1 MECVAGTTSLRIVS
15 TIASATE
22 IVHALGLGGFQVGRS
37 HECDW
42 PPAVRDLPV
51 CTRPRF
57 DIHGNSAEI
66 DQRVKDTLR
75 NAGSVYEILA
85 EVLDPLAP
93 THILTQTQCKV
104 CAVTLEDV
112 EAALSQDFASRPQV
126 VALEPNRLSDIYRD
140 ITRISE
146 ACGVPELGKELL
158 EGILASL
165 GNISSRAK
173 SSPRQP
179 SVACIEWPEP
189 MMAAGNWVPELVELA
204 GGRPV
209 FGQAGAYSPYL
220 SFEELAAADP
230 AVIILMPCG
239 YGLEKCRAESHWL
252 TSKPQWEELQAVRNQ
267 RFYLC
272 DANQYMTRPG
282 PRVVDSVQALAEML
296 HPEVFEQP
304 VLKGVAWECGSGQ

>member
-1 MECVAGTTSLRIVS
+1 VAGSTNPRIVS

-42 PPAVRDLPV
+42 PPQVRELPV

-75 NAGSVYEILA
+75 DAGSVYEILA
-85 EVLDPLAP
+85 DVLDPLAP

-112 EAALSQDFASRPQV
+112 EAALSQNFASRPQV

-146 ACGVPELGKELL
+146 ACGTPKRGKELV
-158 EGILASL
+158 EVILASL
-165 GNISSRAK
+165 DNISSRAK

-209 FGQAGAYSPYL
+209 FGQAGEYSPYL
-220 SFEELAAADP
+220 RFDELMAADP
-230 AVIILMPCG
+230 EVIILMPCG

-252 TSKPQWEELQAVRNQ
+252 TSKTHWVDLQAARNQ

-296 HPEVFEQP
+296 HPELFEP
-304 VLKGVAWECGSGQ
+304 TLEGVVWEACGR

>member
-1 MECVAGTTSLRIVS
+1 MAGSTNPRIVS

-42 PPAVRDLPV
+42 PPQVRELPV

-75 NAGSVYEILA
+75 DAGSVYEILA
-85 EVLDPLAP
+85 DVLDPLAP

-112 EAALSQDFASRPQV
+112 EAALSQNFASRPQV

-146 ACGVPELGKELL
+146 ACGAPEGGKELV
-158 EGILASL
+158 EVILASL
-165 GNISSRAK
+165 DNISSRAK

-209 FGQAGAYSPYL
+209 FGQAGEYSPYL
-220 SFEELAAADP
+220 RFDELMAADP
-230 AVIILMPCG
+230 EVIILMPCG

-252 TSKPQWEELQAVRNQ
+252 TSKTHWVDLQAARNQ

-296 HPEVFEQP
+296 HPELFEP
-304 VLKGVAWECGSGQ
+304 TLEGVVWEACGR

>member
-1 MECVAGTTSLRIVS
+1 MAGSTNPRIVS

-42 PPAVRDLPV
+42 PPQVRELPV

-75 NAGSVYEILA
+75 DAGSVYEILA
-85 EVLDPLAP
+85 DVLDPLAP

-112 EAALSQDFASRPQV
+112 EAALSQNFASRPQV

-146 ACGVPELGKELL
+146 ACGTPKRGKELV
-158 EGILASL
+158 EVILASL
-165 GNISSRAK
+165 DNISSRAK

-209 FGQAGAYSPYL
+209 FGQAGEYSPYL
-220 SFEELAAADP
+220 RFDELMAADP
-230 AVIILMPCG
+230 EVIILMPCG

-252 TSKPQWEELQAVRNQ
+252 TSKTHWVDLQAARNQ

-296 HPEVFEQP
+296 HPELFEP
-304 VLKGVAWECGSGQ
+304 TLEGVVWEACGR